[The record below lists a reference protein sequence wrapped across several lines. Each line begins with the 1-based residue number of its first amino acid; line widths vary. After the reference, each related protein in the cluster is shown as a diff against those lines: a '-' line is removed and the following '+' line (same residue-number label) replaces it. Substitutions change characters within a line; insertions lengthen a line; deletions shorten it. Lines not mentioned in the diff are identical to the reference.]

1 MARIKIHEN
10 QGTGDRLVEVDF
22 PTPPQSP
29 TPRLTDAERRAE
41 QDRVRAEAPNADE
54 FWIFGFGSLM
64 WRPGLK
70 VAHREPA
77 TLQGYKRRFEI
88 WSTVGRGTLVQ
99 PGLGCCLV
107 PAAGSCRGIAY
118 GLCMTTLDAD
128 LEYLWKREMGSGVY
142 RPTWVELTL
151 DTGEQKAALT
161 FVIRKGHEQHTG
173 PMPATRMAEIMGRAA
188 GENGRCRDYLANTLT
203 EMAKLGDRDPLLEE
217 VMTLID
223 AAQDAGA

>member
-1 MARIKIHEN
+1 MAGIKVHEN
-10 QGTGDRLVEVDF
+10 QGTGDRLVEIDF
-22 PTPPQSP
+22 PIPPQSP

-107 PAAGSCRGIAY
+107 GCPPCRAQRRERSRPRQQVAQACGALAQAAPPVAPEAMKARWLRPLMARRIGRESMDTQAACRTYNILASEG
-118 GLCMTTLDAD
+118 
-128 LEYLWKREMGSGVY
+128 RNV
-142 RPTWVELTL
+142 V
-151 DTGEQKAALT
+151 AAL
-161 FVIRKGHEQHTG
+161 
-173 PMPATRMAEIMGRAA
+173 
-188 GENGRCRDYLANTLT
+188 
-203 EMAKLGDRDPLLEE
+203 LLE
-217 VMTLID
+217 
-223 AAQDAGA
+223 

>member
-1 MARIKIHEN
+1 MEGN
-10 QGTGDRLVEVDF
+10 F
-22 PTPPQSP
+22 PTPPKGP
-29 TPRLTDAERRAE
+29 TPRFTDAERRAE

-118 GLCMTTLDAD
+118 GLCMATLDAD
-128 LEYLWKREMGSGVY
+128 LE
-142 RPTWVELTL
+142 
-151 DTGEQKAALT
+151 
-161 FVIRKGHEQHTG
+161 
-173 PMPATRMAEIMGRAA
+173 
-188 GENGRCRDYLANTLT
+188 
-203 EMAKLGDRDPLLEE
+203 
-217 VMTLID
+217 
-223 AAQDAGA
+223 